1 MVGSIVLARSQKEP
15 EAGVVVALLA
25 AVYAVVAGLVLAP
38 GDLPGWSWPLSDELF
53 GTPLACAGAAVLAVG
68 VVALVGLNE
77 GRALL
82 IPAIVVG
89 GLLTAAGLAMQVVDV
104 DPAVVLTVVM
114 TVVVLLGNIFPWLA
128 LGATSTRVDQ
138 IFTLADITSDPD
150 EIDADRVGAD
160 AKVAHE
166 ILLAV
171 AATVGVLLVLVAP
184 FAVGLGVFGTILS
197 IMCAL
202 AVMLRTRQYRTG
214 SEVLAGLSSGIAG
227 LVSVAI
233 SMLFLHESWRPGAA
247 VALAVVGAVL
257 LVLTLAPISPSV
269 RRGRLGDVVE
279 SIALLSLLPLLV
291 LSIGLFDKIRG

>member
-1 MVGSIVLARSQKEP
+1 M
-15 EAGVVVALLA
+15 ALLA
-25 AVYAVVAGLVLAP
+25 TVYATVAGLVLAP
-38 GDLPGWSWPLSDELF
+38 GDLPGWSWPLPDELF
-53 GTPLACAGAAVLAVG
+53 GTPLACAGIAVLVVG
-68 VVALVGLNE
+68 IVALVGLNE

-89 GLLTAAGLAMQVVDV
+89 GILTAAGLAMQVVEF
-104 DPAVVLTVVM
+104 DPAVVLTM
-114 TVVVLLGNIFPWLA
+114 RDDDR
-128 LGATSTRVDQ
+128 GACSATSSRGWRWGPPSTRVDQ
-138 IFTLADITSDPD
+138 IFSLADITSDPD

-184 FAVGLGVFGTILS
+184 FAVGLGVFGTILA
-197 IMCAL
+197 IMCAWRSCCAPASTAPAPRCL
-202 AVMLRTRQYRTG
+202 PGWARASR
-214 SEVLAGLSSGIAG
+214 G
-227 LVSVAI
+227 LVSVAV

-247 VALAVVGAVL
+247 IALAVVGAVL
-257 LVLTLAPISPSV
+257 LVLTLAPVSPSV

-291 LSIGLFDKIRG
+291 IAIGLFDKIRG

>member
-1 MVGSIVLARSQKEP
+1 
-15 EAGVVVALLA
+15 
-25 AVYAVVAGLVLAP
+25 
-38 GDLPGWSWPLSDELF
+38 
-53 GTPLACAGAAVLAVG
+53 
-68 VVALVGLNE
+68 
-77 GRALL
+77 
-82 IPAIVVG
+82 
-89 GLLTAAGLAMQVVDV
+89 MQVVEF
-104 DPAVVLTVVM
+104 DPAVVLTAVM

-138 IFTLADITSDPD
+138 IFSLADITSDPD

-214 SEVLAGLSSGIAG
+214 SEVLAGLGSGIAG
-227 LVSVAI
+227 LVSVA
-233 SMLFLHESWRPGAA
+233 SPCSSSTSRGGPARPSRWPSS
-247 VALAVVGAVL
+247 
-257 LVLTLAPISPSV
+257 APYCWC
-269 RRGRLGDVVE
+269 
-279 SIALLSLLPLLV
+279 
-291 LSIGLFDKIRG
+291 